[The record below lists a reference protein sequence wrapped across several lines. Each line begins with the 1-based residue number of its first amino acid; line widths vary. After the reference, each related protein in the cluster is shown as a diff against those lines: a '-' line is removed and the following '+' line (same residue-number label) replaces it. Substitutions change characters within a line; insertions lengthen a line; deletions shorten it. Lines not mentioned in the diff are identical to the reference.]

1 MGMRTLGTIVG
12 LAVAGFV
19 LGLGCSEQDPVQK
32 AGAIVE
38 QEANELAD
46 AARTGAAADAVK
58 AAQKSV
64 NEFSDEVQEKGLG
77 NVVEQAADDATIQ
90 VRRSGA
96 EAKAA
101 YDEARARG
109 KSRLASAGDA
119 YDEVDHDNDLN
130 DPDEDEDEDEDEQDD
145 R

>member
-58 AAQKSV
+58 AAEKSV
-64 NEFSDEVQEKGLG
+64 NKFSDEVQEKGIG
-77 NVVEQAADDATIQ
+77 KVVEQAADDATIQ

-101 YDEARARG
+101 YDEARAKG
-109 KSRLASAGDA
+109 KSRLESAGNA
-119 YDEVDHDNDLN
+119 YDAVDRDNGEN
-130 DPDEDEDEDEDEQDD
+130 DEDEDEDKDEQDD

>member
-32 AGAIVE
+32 AAAVVQ
-38 QEANELAD
+38 QEAEELAD

-64 NEFSDEVQEKGLG
+64 NEFSDEVQEKGIG
-77 NVVEQAADDATIQ
+77 KVVEQASDEATIT

-109 KSRLASAGDA
+109 KSRLESAGDA
-119 YDEVDHDNDLN
+119 YDAVDRDNGEN
-130 DPDEDEDEDEDEQDD
+130 DEDEDEDKAEQDD